1 MLIITLNTIIQIQ
14 GRERCNLVMEF
25 SRSGF
30 WLEFIILNVCSNLD
44 DAMIAMNARD
54 SISPGYT

>member
-1 MLIITLNTIIQIQ
+1 MQIQ

-44 DAMIAMNARD
+44 DAMIAMNAWD